1 MKCQCLEHEFD
12 IASKYCKFGYT
23 NCFLLPLTFL
33 IRMTYRK
40 FIQILILSIFVIAYQ
55 FTYAQYTITGRVT
68 DAKNGDPLPFAT
80 VGLKGLNV
88 GAQTNFEGIYVIKS
102 KVLTDSIYVST
113 VNYKK
118 RSKVLDKKALSQTID
133 FQLQGE
139 ARSLDEVVVYSGENP
154 AFKILRKVSENREK
168 NDRKRLTAFEYNSY
182 SKMELDV
189 DNLSDKFKERKV
201 MKQIQ
206 GAIAKFEKLAGEDGK
221 AVIPTFISETL
232 SKFYFRESPSRKK
245 EIILKNNI
253 KGVGVKEGGFVSQL
267 VGGNIFANYNFYDNF
282 VPFLGKDII
291 SPLGENWKGTYKWFL
306 ADTTDVDGHICYGLE
321 FDPKNDKDL
330 VFVGKAYIDTTSF
343 ALVQID
349 ATVGKEA
356 NINFIDK
363 IKISQELEQTSEGA
377 WLPAKTRFLIDI
389 AELTKNSAGMLL
401 KMYISNKD
409 FVVNKPKEL
418 SFYDLPIEVAEDSK
432 EPDPKFWLE
441 ARHESLSAQD
451 ILASKLIDTVRNVPI
466 VKTYVEIAEIIA
478 SGYKRFNKF
487 GIGPYLTSFA
497 LNKME
502 GLRLRLGFKT
512 YSNFSKDWI
521 LKGWLGFGTKDKV
534 LKYGGE
540 VDYILSRRHWSV
552 LGIKHSYDL
561 ERLGLTPELI
571 GDNKIFYA
579 FTRWGAYTG
588 AFYRRESE
596 IFLKT
601 EPTKGI
607 SFTGAFT
614 TRAFDP
620 LFEFQY
626 RTHPEAGKNSPTLD
640 YYNDTFF
647 TLEARFAKNETY
659 IMDGNE
665 RIALGSKRAPTLTLT
680 YQHGIKTLNGNFNY
694 DRFMAKV
701 FQSFRVGTLGRSD
714 YTIQAG
720 YIPTNLPA
728 PLLFPHLG
736 NETFFYNRA
745 AFNTMHYFEFV
756 SDKYVSLNYNH
767 NFEGLLFNR
776 IPAIRQLKWRLIASA
791 NVLFGSQREQN
802 KELMQDAIPVINP
815 RHIKGDLQPRYSFS
829 GLDPN
834 KPFVEIGYGIDNI
847 FKIFRLQAFHRLSY
861 LDHLSPSGR
870 EPKPFALKASV
881 HFSF

>member
-1 MKCQCLEHEFD
+1 MAYSKIQKLL
-12 IASKYCKFGYT
+12 IA
-23 NCFLLPLTFL
+23 L
-33 IRMTYRK
+33 I
-40 FIQILILSIFVIAYQ
+40 FILIYQ
-55 FTYAQYTITGRVT
+55 NTNAQYVITGVVT

-80 VGLKGLNV
+80 VGLKGVNV
-88 GAQTNFEGIYVIKS
+88 GAQTNFEGVYVIKS

-118 RSKVLDKKALSQTID
+118 RTKVLDKKALSQKID

-139 ARSLDEVVVYSGENP
+139 TKSLDEVVVYSGENP
-154 AFKILRKVSENREK
+154 AFKILRKLNENREK
-168 NDRKRLTAFEYNSY
+168 NDRKRLSAFEYDSY

-189 DNLSDKFKERKV
+189 DNISEKFKERKV

-221 AVIPTFISETL
+221 AVIPTFISETI
-232 SKFYFRESPSRKK
+232 SKYYFRESPSRKK

-267 VGGNIFANYNFYDNF
+267 VGGNLFANYNFYDNF

-291 SPLGENWKGTYKWFL
+291 SPFGENWKGTYKWFL
-306 ADTTDVDGHICYGLE
+306 SDTTDVDGHICYGLE

-330 VFVGKAYIDTTSF
+330 VFVGKAYVDTTSY

-349 ATVGKEA
+349 ATIGKEA

-363 IKISQELEQTSEGA
+363 IKISQELEQTTEGA
-377 WLPAKTRFLIDI
+377 WLPAKTRFLVDI
-389 AELTKNSAGMLL
+389 AELSKNSAGMLL

-409 FVVNKPKEL
+409 FVINKPKDL
-418 SFYDLPIEVAEDSK
+418 SFYDIPIEVAEDSK
-432 EPDPKFWLE
+432 EPDPNYWLG

-451 ILASKLIDTVRNVPI
+451 ILASRLIDTVRNVPI
-466 VKTYVEIAEIIA
+466 VKTYVEVAEIIA

-487 GIGPYLTSFA
+487 GIGPYINLFSV
-497 LNKME
+497 NKVE
-502 GLRLRLGFKT
+502 GFRMRLGFRT
-512 YSNFSKDWI
+512 NSQFSKEWI
-521 LKGWLGFGTKDKV
+521 LKGWAGFGTKDLV

-540 VDYILSRRHWSV
+540 VDYILSRRHWTV
-552 LGIKHSYDL
+552 VGAKHSYDL
-561 ERLGLTPELI
+561 ERIGLTPELI

-579 FTRWGAYTG
+579 FSRWGAFSG

-596 IFLKT
+596 VFIKT
-601 EPTKGI
+601 EPTKGFT
-607 SFTGAFT
+607 FTGALT
-614 TRAFDP
+614 TRGFDP
-620 LFEFQY
+620 LFQFQY
-626 RTHPEAGKNSPTLD
+626 RTIPQEGPKSPTLD
-640 YYNDTFF
+640 HYDDTFF
-647 TLEARFAKNETY
+647 TIEARFAKNETFL
-659 IMDGNE
+659 MDGNE
-665 RIALGSKRAPTLTLT
+665 RITLGSKRIPTVTLT
-680 YQHGIKTLNGNFNY
+680 YQHGMKTLNGDFSY
-694 DRFMAKV
+694 DKFMAKV
-701 FQSFRVGTLGRSD
+701 FQSFRIGTLGRSD
-714 YTIQAG
+714 YTLQAG
-720 YIPTNLPA
+720 YIPTVLPA

-767 NFEGLLFNR
+767 NFDGLLFNR

-791 NVLFGSQREQN
+791 NVLFGSQRAEN
-802 KELMQDAIPVINP
+802 TELMQEAIPVINP
-815 RHIKGDLQPRYSFS
+815 RHIKGELQPRYSFS
-829 GLDPN
+829 GLESD
-834 KPFVEIGYGIDNI
+834 KPYIEVGYGIDNI

-861 LDHLSPSGR
+861 LDHVSPSGR
-870 EPKPFALKASV
+870 IPSPFALKGSV

>member
-1 MKCQCLEHEFD
+1 MKCLYSASKFV
-12 IASKYCKFGYT
+12 IASKSCKFEYKM
-23 NCFLLPLTFL
+23 PISLTF
-33 IRMTYRK
+33 IKRMTYPK
-40 FIQILILSIFVIAYQ
+40 NLLLLAAIIIALVSQ
-55 FTYAQYTITGRVT
+55 NVNAQYTITGVVT

-88 GAQTNFEGIYVIKS
+88 GAQTNFEGVYVIKTKILS
-102 KVLTDSIYVST
+102 DSIYVST

-118 RSKVLDKKALSQTID
+118 RIKVLDKKVFTQTID

-139 ARSLDEVVVYSGENP
+139 AKSLDEVVVYSGENP
-154 AFKILRKVSENREK
+154 AFKILRKLSENKDK
-168 NDRKRLTAFEYNSY
+168 NDRKRLSAFEYNSY

-189 DNLSDKFKERKV
+189 DNLSEKFKERKV

-206 GAIAKFEKLAGEDGK
+206 GAIEKFEKLAGEDGK

-232 SKFYFRESPSRKK
+232 SKYYFRESPSRKK

-267 VGGNIFANYNFYDNF
+267 VGGNIFANYNFYDNY

-291 SPLGENWKGTYKWFL
+291 SPFGDNWKGTYKWFL
-306 ADTTDVDGHICYGLE
+306 SDTTNIDGHICYGME

-330 VFVGKAYIDTTSF
+330 VFIGKAYIDTTSF

-349 ATVGKEA
+349 ATIGKEA

-409 FVVNKPKEL
+409 FVVNQPKEL
-418 SFYDLPIEVAEDSK
+418 SFYDLPIEVTENSK

-466 VKTYVEIAEIIA
+466 VKTYVEVAEIIA

-487 GIGPYLTSFA
+487 GIGPYITLFSA
-497 LNKME
+497 NKIE
-502 GLRLRLGFKT
+502 GLRTRIGFKT
-512 YSNFSKDWI
+512 NADFSKNWI
-521 LKGWLGFGTKDKV
+521 LKGWVGFGTKDLV

-540 VDYILSRRHWSV
+540 ADYIISKRHWTIA
-552 LGIKHSYDL
+552 GIKHSYDL
-561 ERLGLTPELI
+561 ERIGLTPELI

-579 FTRWGAYTG
+579 FTRWGAFSG

-596 IFLKT
+596 IFYKS
-601 EPTKGI
+601 EVTKGLT
-607 SFTGAFT
+607 FTGSLT
-614 TRAFDP
+614 TRGFDP

-626 RTHPEAGKNSPTLD
+626 RTHPEHGVNSPTVD
-640 YYNDTFF
+640 YYNDSFF
-647 TLEARFAKNETY
+647 TIEARFAKNETFL
-659 IMDGNE
+659 MDGND
-665 RIALGSKRAPTLTLT
+665 RITLGSKRTPTVTLT
-680 YQHGIKTLNGNFNY
+680 YQHGMKVLNGDFRY
-694 DRFMAKV
+694 DKFMAKV
-701 FQSFRVGTLGRSD
+701 FQSFRVGTIGRSD
-714 YTIQAG
+714 YTLQAG
-720 YIPTNLPA
+720 YIPTALPA

-767 NFEGLLFNR
+767 NFDGLIFNR
-776 IPAIRQLKWRLIASA
+776 IPAIRQLKWRLITSA
-791 NVLFGSQREQN
+791 NILIGSQREEN
-802 KELMQDAIPVINP
+802 KELMQEAIPVINP
-815 RHIKGDLQPRYSFS
+815 KHAKGELQPRYSFS

-834 KPFVEIGYGIDNI
+834 KPYIEVGYGIDNI
-847 FKIFRLQAFHRLSY
+847 FKIFRIQAFHRLSY
-861 LDHLSPSGR
+861 LDHLSPSGKSPR
-870 EPKPFALKASV
+870 PFALKASV